1 MLKNGFA
8 SGLIEVSREI
18 LAKFNLWQNFTR
30 YAMCTSLHLQLI
42 IFAGFQ
48 FLSIADIS
56 AIQQTCFHYPL
67 FEPSTEG
74 GHPLLRFLDSAQH

>member
-30 YAMCTSLHLQLI
+30 YSMFTSLHLQLI
-42 IFAGFQ
+42 TFAGVHI
-48 FLSIADIS
+48 L
-56 AIQQTCFHYPL
+56 
-67 FEPSTEG
+67 
-74 GHPLLRFLDSAQH
+74 